1 MSKVVDA
8 PQRLQ
13 ALNVAESFV
22 VQAPAG
28 SGKTELLTQRLL
40 ALLATADE
48 PEQVVAITFTR
59 KAASEMRDRLLHA
72 LNAAQGPEPEAE
84 HAKQTWSL
92 ASRTLARDAEQGW
105 GLLASPSR
113 LRIQTIDS
121 LCGSLVRQ
129 MPVLSQLG
137 GSPVTVDDARPM
149 YQESAERVLR
159 EALTAD
165 AKDPLNQSAKAVL
178 VHMDG
183 RFHKVLELI
192 ASMLGRRDQ
201 WLRHLAG
208 GQQSLADSA
217 YFAEVVNALVE
228 QKLQQLSDA
237 LPSSQQQAIHQLCCY
252 AASHLPADGKYPALQ
267 QWREVLTGTWS
278 LGCEAESLTHWL
290 GVASCLLTDAGSY
303 RKRLD
308 KNSGF
313 PAGAEGKAMKGL
325 HAEVCESLA
334 ALAPEFES
342 ALHQLRGLPMGG
354 EAAAE
359 LAVLPA
365 IATLLRAAVI
375 ELQNLFVETNEVDHT
390 EVTQMALQALGSSEQ
405 PTDLALA
412 LDYQI
417 KHVLADEVQDTS
429 HNQFELFRRLTAGW
443 QAGDGRTFFAV
454 GDPMQSIYGFREAD
468 VGLFLNAWHHGLS
481 PSLPLTALRL
491 TVNFRSQ
498 AGVVEWVN
506 QQFSR
511 ALPEQED
518 VLLGAIPYAPSDA
531 FHPDLSGDA
540 VQIHLRHK
548 QAERSEAEDAL
559 AVIRQAL
566 AEQSDSSIAVLARS
580 RAHVAEIVQTLREAG
595 IAYRAVELE
604 QLGERSVV
612 SDLMQLT
619 FALLTPADR
628 LAWLAVLRAPFCG
641 LLLEDLFRL
650 VEDDKTS
657 TVPSL
662 LLQRQAQLSMDG
674 QQRAARLLAL
684 LPAAT
689 EPRSLRAQ
697 VEAVWFGM
705 AGPQLAD
712 AEDMEAARLYLDTL
726 SNLESQALAQGR
738 IDSVADLERAVL
750 SLYAP
755 PSNDPA
761 CRIDVM
767 TMHKSKGLQFDV
779 VLLPGLAKGTRAEGK
794 MLLRLQELS
803 LDNGEEA
810 VLLAPLSGQSETPG
824 SIYQWLQNLVKDKRQ
839 LESVRLLYVAAT
851 RAKQRLH
858 LFASLAPN
866 AKGELRPPS
875 GSLIAPL
882 WSGLKVDTELVAEEA
897 ELDDSSMQVKAPSIR
912 RLAADWSTPTPPQ
925 GVVWNNTAV
934 DIVELDESL
943 AFDWASPAAMIVGTV
958 LHGLLQAVA
967 EQGLES
973 WQQRDLETLRPSI
986 AAQLAQQGLTGMANQ
1001 NAAESVMAGLYNSLN
1016 DEQGQWLLAAQQE
1029 AVCEAPF
1036 SHVDSRGSI
1045 RHSIVDRSFVEN
1057 DVRWIVD
1064 YKTGGHGGGDV
1075 EAFLEQE
1082 RQRYAKQL
1090 ERYGAVY
1097 RQLEPQRTIK
1107 LALYFPLMKRMVS
1120 WQFTG

>member
-1 MSKVVDA
+1 MNLVVDA

-40 ALLATADE
+40 ALLAIADE

-84 HAKQTWSL
+84 HAKQTWTL

-149 YQESAERVLR
+149 YQEAAERVLR

-165 AKDPLNQSAKAVL
+165 AKEPLNQAAKAVL

-183 RFHKVLELI
+183 RFHKVLELV

-208 GQQSLADSA
+208 GQQAVADSA
-217 YFAEVVNALVE
+217 YFAEVIDALVE

-237 LPSSQQQAIHQLCCY
+237 LPASQQQAIHQLCVY
-252 AASHLPADGKYPALQ
+252 AAGNLPPGGKYPELEA
-267 QWREVLTGTWS
+267 WRDELSGSWS
-278 LGCEAESLTHWL
+278 LEADVDSLSRWL
-290 GVASCLLTDAGSY
+290 GIASCLLTDAGSY

-308 KNSGF
+308 KNGGF
-313 PAGAEGKAMKGL
+313 PAGADGKAMKSL
-325 HAEVCESLA
+325 HAEVCESLVE
-334 ALAPEFES
+334 LAPEFES
-342 ALHQLRGLPMGG
+342 ALQQLRGLPVGG

-365 IATLLRAAVI
+365 IAELLRTAVI
-375 ELQNLFVETNEVDHT
+375 ELQNLFVETNEVDHA
-390 EVTQMALQALGSSEQ
+390 EVTQMALQALGSAEQ

-491 TVNFRSQ
+491 SVNFRSQ
-498 AGVVEWVN
+498 AGVVDWVN

-518 VLLGAIPYAPSDA
+518 VLLGAIPYASSDA
-531 FHPDLSGDA
+531 FHPELPGAA
-540 VQIHLRHK
+540 VQLHLRHK
-548 QAERSEAEDAL
+548 QAEQSEAQTALAIIKTALAEDA
-559 AVIRQAL
+559 
-566 AEQSDSSIAVLARS
+566 ESSIAVLGRS
-580 RAHVAEIVQTLREAG
+580 RAQLAEIVQTLREAG
-595 IAYRAVELE
+595 IPYRAVELE
-604 QLGERSVV
+604 QLGERPVV

-619 FALLTPADR
+619 YALQTPADR
-628 LAWLAVLRAPFCG
+628 LAWLSVLRAPFCG
-641 LLLEDLFRL
+641 LLLEDLFAL
-650 VEDDKTS
+650 VADDQSS
-657 TVPSL
+657 TVLSL
-662 LLQRQAQLSMDG
+662 LRQRQSILSADG
-674 QQRAARLLAL
+674 QLRVARLLAL
-684 LPAAT
+684 LPSST
-689 EPRSLRAQ
+689 EARSLRAQ
-697 VEAVWFGM
+697 VEALWVGM

-726 SNLESQALAQGR
+726 STLESNAAAMGR

-755 PSNDPA
+755 ASNDPA

-803 LDNGEEA
+803 LDNGQEA
-810 VLLAPLSGQSETPG
+810 VLLAPLSGQSDSAG

-882 WSGLKVDTELVAEEA
+882 WSGLKIDTELAAEEDGV
-897 ELDDSSMQVKAPSIR
+897 DDASALETASSIR
-912 RLAADWSTPTPPQ
+912 RLQAGWLAPVPPQ
-925 GVVWNNTAV
+925 GVAWNHAGV
-934 DIVELDESL
+934 ELVELDEGL
-943 AFDWASPAAMIVGTV
+943 AFDWASPAAMIIGTV

-967 EQGLES
+967 EQGLAN
-973 WQQRDLETLRPSI
+973 WQQRDLETLRPAI
-986 AAQLAQQGLTGMANQ
+986 AAQLAQQGLTGKANQ
-1001 NAAESVMAGLYNSLN
+1001 SACESVMAGLYNSLH
-1016 DEQGQWLLAAQQE
+1016 DEQGQWVLGAQQD

-1082 RQRYAKQL
+1082 RERYAKQL

-1097 RQLEPQRTIK
+1097 RQLEPQRVIM
-1107 LALYFPLMKRMVS
+1107 LALYFPMMKRMLS
-1120 WQFTG
+1120 WEFVG